1 MNSKLKLNFTRLH
14 CRSELQVEKRR
25 RVVAVQDAG
34 ALAIAS
40 SAREASWS
48 APVHWR
54 FGIITACTW
63 LVGTLLVTAVNLNLL
78 AADSSGQPEKTNIA
92 AASGKTL
99 YTCGMHPW
107 IIQDHPGNCP
117 ICGMK
122 LEPVHKQA
130 AGAAAAGKVRI
141 LYYKSTMIPGETS
154 PTPGKD
160 SMGMDMV
167 PVYENAPGSPSEI
180 AIDPATI
187 QLMNIQ
193 TAEVTCGPL
202 RRTIRTVGTI
212 DYNETALADVTTKFK
227 GWMEK
232 LDVDATGQLVHRGE
246 PLFEIYS
253 PELYSAEA
261 EYISALNSPP
271 GDPVRQSAKDKL
283 KFFDISDAQIVAL
296 EKSREPKKTLEILA
310 PADGFV
316 IEKNVVQGQM
326 VDAGMKLYRLAD
338 LGIVWVFAQVYEQD
352 LPYVRLGQEA
362 IVKLSSLPD
371 REFRGRVTYVYPNVD
386 EKTRTA
392 RVRLEFENPGYF
404 LKPGMFVSVQIVS
417 ELEPSALL
425 VPDSAV
431 LRSGEKN
438 TVFVALPG
446 GKFDARTVVL
456 GPEGERDTYEVISGL
471 QAGERVVTSG
481 QFMLDSES
489 QLREA
494 IQKMSGSAGAAT
506 EAAPVLGTN
515 ETAQGSPTNAAK
527 QGVVY
532 VCPMPEHVS
541 ITYNHP
547 GNCPICGMAL
557 VPVTPGELK
566 QLQPGGKVL
575 YYTCPMPEHASV
587 HSDKPGK
594 CPICGMTLIPVMAP
608 PEAIQQSS
616 NLSSQT
622 PIQNPVPSTTNSPS
636 AGQPVAKQL
645 YTCPMHPDV
654 ISDKPGKCPKCEMD
668 LVPVEK

>member
-1 MNSKLKLNFTRLH
+1 
-14 CRSELQVEKRR
+14 
-25 RVVAVQDAG
+25 
-34 ALAIAS
+34 
-40 SAREASWS
+40 
-48 APVHWR
+48 
-54 FGIITACTW
+54 
-63 LVGTLLVTAVNLNLL
+63 
-78 AADSSGQPEKTNIA
+78 ADSPRTTDTTNTA
-92 AASGKTL
+92 AAPSAKTL

-122 LEPVHKQA
+122 LEPVHQTANA
-130 AGAAAAGKVRI
+130 AGPAAV
-141 LYYKSTMIPGETS
+141 SS
-154 PTPGKD
+154 
-160 SMGMDMV
+160 
-167 PVYENAPGSPSEI
+167 
-180 AIDPATI
+180 AITVDPATI

-193 TAEVTCGPL
+193 TTEITRGPL

-227 GWMEK
+227 GWIEK
-232 LDVDATGQLVHRGE
+232 LDVDATGELVHRGE

-261 EYISALNSPP
+261 EYLAVVDSTNDSSALALR
-271 GDPVRQSAKDKL
+271 DAALDKL
-283 KFFDISDAQIVAL
+283 KFFDISDAQIAEL
-296 EKSREPKKTLEILA
+296 AKAREPRKTLEILA
-310 PADGFV
+310 PEDGFV
-316 IEKNVVQGQM
+316 IEKDVVQGQM
-326 VDAGMKLYRLAD
+326 VDAGVKLYRLAD
-338 LGIVWVFAQVYEQD
+338 LGIVWVYAQVYEQD
-352 LPYVRLGQEA
+352 LPYVQLGQEA
-362 IVKLSSLPD
+362 TVKLSSLPD

-404 LKPGMFVSVQIVS
+404 LKPGMFVSAQITA

-456 GPEGERDTYEVISGL
+456 GPEAEHSMYEVVSGL
-471 QAGERVVTSG
+471 RAGERVVTSG

-494 IQKMSGSAGAAT
+494 IQKMNGNSGWGETTGEPITTTNLQTADGSRGRSPHQT
-506 EAAPVLGTN
+506 EAI
-515 ETAQGSPTNAAK
+515 E
-527 QGVVY
+527 GVVY

-541 ITYNHP
+541 IVYDHP
-547 GNCPICGMAL
+547 GKCPICGMTL
-557 VPVTPGELK
+557 VPVTPSELK

-594 CPICGMTLIPVMAP
+594 CPICGMTLIPVMASP
-608 PEAIQQSS
+608 DTIQEATNPSIP
-616 NLSSQT
+616 N
-622 PIQNPVPSTTNSPS
+622 PVQNPALATTNAP
-636 AGQPVAKQL
+636 AAKQL

-654 ISDKPGKCPKCEMD
+654 ISDKPGKCPKCGMD
-668 LVPVEK
+668 LMPVNDEAK